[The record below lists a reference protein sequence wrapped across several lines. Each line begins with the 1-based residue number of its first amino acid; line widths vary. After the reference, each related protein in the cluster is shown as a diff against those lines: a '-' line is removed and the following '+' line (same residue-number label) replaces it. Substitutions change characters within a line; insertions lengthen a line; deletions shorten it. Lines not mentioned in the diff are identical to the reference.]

1 MSDPERTTSG
11 RPSRRTVLRD
21 VASFILGWGLIY
33 QQAVFVD
40 PEKVNGTLIW
50 AAVSLLGVPGASELL
65 LRAGTALRPSA
76 TPPPPSP
83 SGSPSPATSSGGG
96 E

>member
-1 MSDPERTTSG
+1 M
-11 RPSRRTVLRD
+11 VLRD

-40 PEKVNGTLIW
+40 PEKVSGTIVW
-50 AAVSLLGVPGASELL
+50 AALLLLGVPGASELL
-65 LRAGTALRPSA
+65 VRAGTAWRGSGV
-76 TPPPPSP
+76 PPLPSP
-83 SGSPSPATSSGGG
+83 PGSSSAVESSAGG